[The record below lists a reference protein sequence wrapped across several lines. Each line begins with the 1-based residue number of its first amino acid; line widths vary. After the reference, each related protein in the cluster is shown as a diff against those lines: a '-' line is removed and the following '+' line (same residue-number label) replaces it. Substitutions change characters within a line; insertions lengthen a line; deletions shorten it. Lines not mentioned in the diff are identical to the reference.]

1 MLSIVDFLSTCRSNE
16 WRARPCLTLWRSVL
30 CDVTKGSDMPRR
42 LTPPSQQVG
51 SLQCNFVFN
60 PLQYQFFFVCVFI
73 IVILISKHHKSAGLI
88 GQALSRRFPSGRSSI
103 LEEERVGGGRWDGG
117 DEGGEG
123 RCEGGVCGRKARVMK
138 PF

>member
-1 MLSIVDFLSTCRSNE
+1 
-16 WRARPCLTLWRSVL
+16 
-30 CDVTKGSDMPRR
+30 MPRR
-42 LTPPSQQVG
+42 LTTQQVG
-51 SLQCNFVFN
+51 SLQCDFVFN
-60 PLQYQFFFVCVFI
+60 PLQHQFFLCVFI

-103 LEEERVGGGRWDGG
+103 LEEEMVGGGRWGGG
-117 DEGGEG
+117 DEAGEG